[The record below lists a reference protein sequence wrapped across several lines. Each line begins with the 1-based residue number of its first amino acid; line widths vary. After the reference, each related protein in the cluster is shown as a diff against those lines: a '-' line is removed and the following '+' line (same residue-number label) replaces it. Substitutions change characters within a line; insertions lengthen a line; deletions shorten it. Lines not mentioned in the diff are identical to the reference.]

1 MSFGELLAAVGEWI
15 WELWPFRIVT
25 QWQQG
30 IRTTGGH
37 IRRTLE
43 YDNGLFG
50 TGVHWFVPLIGDLE
64 RLDVKTRVN
73 ELANQTFTLRGGA
86 SVTIAATARWRIR
99 DLAALFDKVDD
110 PENSVLEAIRS
121 TIGAEA
127 VKREKAEELVSEEFR
142 DDVAKAARREM
153 HGWGVDLVGVGITT
167 LVEAQ
172 TLRLIV
178 DEIAG
183 AEE

>member
-1 MSFGELLAAVGEWI
+1 MSFGELLAAIGEWV
-15 WELWPFRIVT
+15 WELWPFRIVN

-30 IRTTGGH
+30 IRITGGH

-43 YDNGLFG
+43 YNNGLFK
-50 TGVHWFVPLIGDLE
+50 TGIHWFIPLIGDLE

-73 ELANQTFTLRGGA
+73 ELAHQTFTLRDGKA
-86 SVTIAATARWRIR
+86 VTIAATARWRIR

-110 PENSVLEAIRS
+110 PENSVLEAIRA

-127 VKREKAEELVSEEFR
+127 VKRETAQGMIDEEFR
-142 DDVAKAARREM
+142 EDIAKAARKEM

-167 LVEAQ
+167 VVEAQ

-178 DEIAG
+178 DDIIGGE
-183 AEE
+183 